1 MGSPLKCPAVL
12 ANGAHKG
19 IDVIPGRQGVGDRVG
34 VLFPKVRPVVLRLKS
49 YTTGKTGGN
58 TSKKL
63 K

>member
-1 MGSPLKCPAVL
+1 M
-12 ANGAHKG
+12 
-19 IDVIPGRQGVGDRVG
+19 GDRVG
-34 VLFPKVRPVVLRLKS
+34 VLFANFRPVVLRLKS